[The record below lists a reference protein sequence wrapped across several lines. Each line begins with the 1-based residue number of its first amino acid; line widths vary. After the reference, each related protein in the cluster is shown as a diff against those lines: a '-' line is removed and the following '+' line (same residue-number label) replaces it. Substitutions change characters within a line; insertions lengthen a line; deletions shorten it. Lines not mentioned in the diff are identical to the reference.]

1 MAQEAPA
8 ALGGAWRRIGRS
20 LLGLVAGLALHPG
33 LAADAKSDPR
43 WSELSVP
50 QREILAPLSGEW
62 DRLDSASRKRWLG
75 VAKRYPKMTPVGQKR
90 VQTRMRKWAALT
102 PQQRE
107 EARAQYK
114 HMKRKTGSAELRRE
128 WQRYQAL
135 PPQEREAL
143 AAGERKRKTNP
154 TSTKT
159 KRKRPSTAP
168 ATEEFSQ

>member
-8 ALGGAWRRIGRS
+8 ALDRAWQCIGRS
-20 LLGLVAGLALHPG
+20 LLALATALALHPA
-33 LAADAKSDPR
+33 LAAGPKSDPR
-43 WSELSVP
+43 WNELSAP

-107 EARAQYK
+107 EARAKYK
-114 HMKRKTGSAELRRE
+114 RMKRKSGSADLRRE

-135 PPQEREAL
+135 SPQEREAL
-143 AAGERKRKTNP
+143 AAGERKRKTNA
-154 TSTKT
+154 TGSKT

-168 ATEEFSQ
+168 ASEEFSQ